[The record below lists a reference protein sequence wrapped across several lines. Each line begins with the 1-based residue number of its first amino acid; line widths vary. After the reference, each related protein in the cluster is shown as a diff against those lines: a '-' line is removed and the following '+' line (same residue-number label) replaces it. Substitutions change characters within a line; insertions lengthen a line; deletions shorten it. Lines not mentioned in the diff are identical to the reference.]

1 MKKSEI
7 KIGAVYSNGRGRE
20 RKVIDRGDYP
30 IVSCQTDHDCVL
42 YEIIKDGTKRN
53 QSAGKRS
60 EMTAA
65 SFANWAKKEVKDV

>member
-30 IVSCQTDHDCVL
+30 LYVGQRDHDCIL
-42 YEIIKDGTKRN
+42 YEIVKDGSKKNR
-53 QSAGKRS
+53 SAGQRGH
-60 EMTAA
+60 MTAT
-65 SFANWAKKEVKDV
+65 SFANWAKEEVKDV